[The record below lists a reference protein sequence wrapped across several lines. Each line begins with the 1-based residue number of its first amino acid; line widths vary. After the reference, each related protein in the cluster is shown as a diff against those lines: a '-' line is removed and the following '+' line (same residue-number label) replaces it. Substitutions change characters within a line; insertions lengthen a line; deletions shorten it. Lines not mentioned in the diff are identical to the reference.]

1 MGDRDV
7 MAEPGATGEHGAMG
21 EHTATGEHSAM
32 GERGAIRALTR
43 RLLPLLLVGD
53 HPALPGLRAQ
63 ASAVVI
69 ERVDESGSGFFVHL
83 DMPSEVAAVDVAYAA
98 GGDAVIVF
106 EGDVLPAGCVLFVRD
121 GRLSML
127 ELYTY
132 DGVWPGEAAVI
143 DVRHPRPLFDDTGA
157 S

>member
-53 HPALPGLRAQ
+53 HPVWETRVRNEETYLETTDRTLQRFLQ
-63 ASAVVI
+63 IHAS
-69 ERVDESGSGFFVHL
+69 S
-83 DMPSEVAAVDVAYAA
+83 PN
-98 GGDAVIVF
+98 
-106 EGDVLPAGCVLFVRD
+106 P
-121 GRLSML
+121 
-127 ELYTY
+127 
-132 DGVWPGEAAVI
+132 
-143 DVRHPRPLFDDTGA
+143 
-157 S
+157 